1 MRCRVPQ
8 TLDVRHLRAH
18 LGSFAI
24 FLHLLGVK
32 LTTKNTKDTENF
44 ASLFRAA
51 VRVHSGER
59 RQAADGCRLAA
70 CAPRKQKPTLHKT
83 RRLFLITLRI
93 IVDDAISVDC
103 GAVDL

>member
-1 MRCRVPQ
+1 
-8 TLDVRHLRAH
+8 
-18 LGSFAI
+18 
-24 FLHLLGVK
+24 VK

-59 RQAADGCRLAA
+59 RQLACGFRQLVENNSRRQAADGCRLAA
-70 CAPRKQKPTLHKT
+70 SAPRKQKPTLHKT

-103 GAVDL
+103 GAVDLRGLPSSPDSTC